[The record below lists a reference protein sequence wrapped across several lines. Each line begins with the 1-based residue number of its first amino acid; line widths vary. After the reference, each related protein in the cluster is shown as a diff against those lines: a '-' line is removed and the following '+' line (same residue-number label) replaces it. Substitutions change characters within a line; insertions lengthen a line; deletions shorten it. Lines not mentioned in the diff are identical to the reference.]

1 MSLDYL
7 LDTCVVSE
15 FTKPK
20 PERKVLDWLNTLA
33 PDQTYLSV
41 VTLGEIQMGISNLAS
56 SNRRTQL
63 EQWLGTELLAQF
75 AGRVLPLDSETL
87 LVWGKMT
94 AQLKQQGKPMS
105 VMDSLIAATAL
116 HHNLALVTRNVSD
129 FEQTNVSLF
138 NPWD

>member
-63 EQWLGTELLAQF
+63 EQWLGTELLEGCIRQRGRLEIAPHRRSAERRPTPTSKLPAQ
-75 AGRVLPLDSETL
+75 AGNQP
-87 LVWGKMT
+87 
-94 AQLKQQGKPMS
+94 
-105 VMDSLIAATAL
+105 
-116 HHNLALVTRNVSD
+116 
-129 FEQTNVSLF
+129 
-138 NPWD
+138 